1 MTSERQAYVYIQL
14 PGTLETVPAA
24 LLKVQTLP
32 DGTQIGRFRYG
43 DRYLQRPDAVALDP
57 FRLPLA
63 RTVFEFTQLKGI
75 PGAVRDASPDAWGRR
90 VIEHTLQRSA
100 ADLQE
105 IDFLLHGPQDGAGCL
120 SFGLKVDPPAPRR
133 TYNRTHQLAE
143 LIAATQAIEDGRPVA
158 AHLLEQLDPGT
169 SMGGARPKATIEDA
183 QSLWLGKFPA
193 RDDRFNLQRVE
204 FATLDLAR
212 RCGLNVAQARLQAVG
227 ASDVLMV
234 QRFDREHTNQ
244 GYLRFGLVSGL
255 TVLDCGDSHL
265 DRERWSYPL
274 LADNLRRWSDKPEAD
289 CTELFRRMV
298 FNAAVTNNDDHPR
311 NHALLHRQ
319 KGWRLSPAYDL
330 VPSPVVSLERRDLA
344 LSIGDHGRTASI
356 YNLISQA
363 GRFGLSVADAR
374 AEINRL
380 VDVVRHWRESFF
392 ACGVSARDIDHVAPA
407 FLPECFFFE
416 SLPEVL
422 VDGRKHR
429 LACGIGP
436 VRVADRRTPATG
448 DDGQEI
454 DHP

>member
-105 IDFLLHGPQDGAGCL
+105 IDYLLHGPQDGAGCL

-416 SLPEVL
+416 SLPE
-422 VDGRKHR
+422 
-429 LACGIGP
+429 A
-436 VRVADRRTPATG
+436 
-448 DDGQEI
+448 
-454 DHP
+454 

>member
-63 RTVFEFTQLKGI
+63 KTVFEFTQLKGI

-90 VIEHTLQRSA
+90 VIEYTLQRSA

-105 IDFLLHGPQDGAGCL
+105 IDYLLHGPQDGAGCL

-363 GRFGLSVADAR
+363 GRFGLCVADAR

-392 ACGVSARDIDHVAPA
+392 ACGVSAKDIDHVAPA

-416 SLPEVL
+416 NRPE
-422 VDGRKHR
+422 
-429 LACGIGP
+429 A
-436 VRVADRRTPATG
+436 
-448 DDGQEI
+448 
-454 DHP
+454 